1 MKNKMI
7 KKYKC
12 KENLCIEIY
21 DDDGF
26 STERYNLI
34 QKNNIWQE
42 DPDDMYRICGGPD
55 TIRLECTDPQNLYWL
70 EITKETLES
79 YFEAIE

>member
-1 MKNKMI
+1 MI

-34 QKNNIWQE
+34 QK
-42 DPDDMYRICGGPD
+42 YRICGGPD

>member
-1 MKNKMI
+1 MI

-12 KENLCIEIY
+12 IKNLCIEIR

-26 STERYNLI
+26 STGKYDTVQRGT
-34 QKNNIWQE
+34 IWKE
-42 DPDDMYRICGGPD
+42 DPYDMYRICGGPE
-55 TIRLECTDPQNLYWL
+55 TARLESVDPQNLYWL